1 MSKQQTS
8 ISYEMFENL
17 KNMFESKDEYD
28 IELAKIYLKE
38 IKFNSDPNDKWTQY
52 YIQELMCCKL
62 NHEASQYGSSYQYHK
77 CYALEIM
84 VEILN
89 ERIKE
94 LEQCQK

>member
-38 IKFNSDPNDKWTQY
+38 IRFNSDPNDKWTQY
-52 YIQELMCCKL
+52 YIHYENRTDLHRMHCSRSL
-62 NHEASQYGSSYQYHK
+62 LS
-77 CYALEIM
+77 
-84 VEILN
+84 
-89 ERIKE
+89 
-94 LEQCQK
+94 